1 MLRKQLTE
9 FEGPFAQAWPLI
21 RRNVGLAGR
30 QLWLTLFPA
39 FIGSLPVLFV
49 LVWASTAFDTHWPA
63 PGDQIQVAVSAHDG
77 RELPPLRWEGSVE
90 IAPSGNG
97 AWNIVWPEDD
107 LSLRLL
113 DADGTVL
120 LTLPTPEPVSVV
132 HQRRWWNVLIGNP
145 AGYLPS
151 PGDVDAVDLALPHPE
166 YLPFGPDWLRGGIAF
181 FFGVVLI
188 GTLLLKLLWRL
199 Q

>member
-1 MLRKQLTE
+1 M
-9 FEGPFAQAWPLI
+9 
-21 RRNVGLAGR
+21 RRNIHLAGR
-30 QLWLTLFPA
+30 QIWLTLFPA
-39 FIGSLPVLFV
+39 LIASLPVLFI
-49 LVWASTAFDTHWPA
+49 LVWASTAFDAHWPA
-63 PGDQIQVAVSAHDG
+63 PGDQIQVAASARDG
-77 RELPPLRWEGSVE
+77 SELPPLRWQGSAA
-90 IAPSGNG
+90 IAPAGDG
-97 AWNIVWPEDD
+97 AWNVVWPEDAA
-107 LSLRLL
+107 SSTLL
-113 DADGTVL
+113 DSDGTVL

-151 PGDVDAVDLALPHPE
+151 PGDVDVVDLALPRSE

-188 GTLLLKLLWRL
+188 GSLFLKFLWRL